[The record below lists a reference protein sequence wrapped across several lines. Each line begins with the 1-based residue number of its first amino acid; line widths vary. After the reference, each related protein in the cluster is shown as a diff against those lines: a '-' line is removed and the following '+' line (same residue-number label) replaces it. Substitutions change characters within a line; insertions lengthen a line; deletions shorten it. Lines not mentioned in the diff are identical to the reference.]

1 MEINIYLESFF
12 GYNGVVVSIE
22 FVFNGVFIVILVE
35 DRKIKVWSMILV
47 IVIINYEVFVEFW

>member
-12 GYNGVVVSIE
+12 GYSGVVVSIE